1 MKSKSC
7 LLVILSFIQL
17 IAIAGVIKGKIT
29 DKNGVPL
36 PFASITIKG
45 TTSGTTANNK
55 ADYSL
60 TLSNGNYT
68 LICQHVGHKAIEK
81 KIKVSSREEVLNFEM
96 EEQEY
101 DLKAVVVKSGGE
113 DPAYEII
120 RNAIKKR
127 PDYLDE
133 LKKFECNVYIKG
145 QMQLRSYPKKF
156 FGQKVD
162 FEDGD
167 TSQRK
172 IIFLS
177 ETVAKYSRNG
187 KEDRKVEVISTR
199 VSGQSDGYG
208 FSSPQIISFYE
219 NNIGLGRGLN
229 PRGFVSPIA
238 QSALNF
244 YKYKF
249 EGTFYENGKEISK
262 IKVIPKRKY
271 EPLFSGYI
279 NIIENEWR
287 IHSLKLTA
295 LKEQQMQ
302 FLDTL
307 VVEQLYVPLGN
318 NWVIKNQVIYPA
330 GKFFT
335 FDFFGSFVQVYS
347 DFNLSPNFN
356 KSSFNN
362 TILKFTDSSNKRP
375 KSYWDEIRPIPLAD
389 NEVKDYIRKDSLE
402 QVQKSPKYQ
411 DSLDRRANRITF
423 GNIIFSGQ
431 SFSKRKKRESI
442 SIPSFLSSINN
453 NTVEGW
459 VYNFNPSFF
468 KRFNENGR
476 EALTI
481 SPTIR
486 YGFGNKHWNG
496 NLEVNYSFGKKY
508 FNNISIAGGSKVFQ
522 FNNANPILPR
532 TNSFSTLYWTNNLMK
547 IYEAGFFRAGY
558 TGGLGRG
565 LTFNSAINF
574 QDRRPLENM
583 TDPNYWRKMADRS
596 FTANYPTDLLGATQ
610 IKSHQ
615 AFIMNAGITW
625 QPGAKYIEFPDRKIN
640 VGSRYPTLQFSLTQ
654 GLNGVLGSDV
664 NYTKWRF
671 SVSDNLNMK
680 LGGRFSY
687 RVNMG
692 GFLNAD
698 KVYIPDYIH
707 FLGGQTSY
715 ASVYLNSFQ
724 LAPFYRYSNTEKFYT
739 TAHVEY
745 HLNGLLT
752 NKIPVIRKLNWFLLT
767 GANAFHVNKNNYYLE
782 AFFGVENIFKFI
794 RIDFIQGYMP
804 NGATTSGLRFSTSGL
819 FTGGDD

>member
-1 MKSKSC
+1 MKVKSC
-7 LLVILSFIQL
+7 LLLLFCCIQSL
-17 IAIAGVIKGKIT
+17 AIAGLVKGKVT

-45 TTSGTTANNK
+45 TTSGTTANAR

-60 TLSNGNYT
+60 TLSNGTYT
-68 LICQHVGHKAIEK
+68 LVCQHVGHKAIEK
-81 KIKVSSREEVLNFEM
+81 KIKVNNAEEVVNFEM
-96 EEQEY
+96 EDQEY
-101 DLKAVVVKSGGE
+101 NLKDVTVQSGGE

-127 PDYLDE
+127 PDYVDE

-145 QMQLRSYPKKF
+145 QMQLRAYPKKF

-172 IIFLS
+172 MIFLS
-177 ETVAKYSRNG
+177 ETVAKYSKNG
-187 KEDRKVEVISTR
+187 REDRKVEVISTR

-249 EGTFYENGKEISK
+249 EGSFYENGKEISR

-279 NIIENEWR
+279 NIIENDWR
-287 IHSLKLTA
+287 IHSVKLSIF
-295 LKEQQMQ
+295 KEQQMQ

-307 VVEQLYVPLGN
+307 VIEQLYVPVGT

-356 KSSFNN
+356 KNSFDN

-375 KSYWDEIRPIPLAD
+375 KTYWDEIRPIPLAD
-389 NEVKDYIRKDSLE
+389 NELKDYKRKDSLE

-411 DSLDRRANRITF
+411 DSLDRRANKITI
-423 GNIIFSGQ
+423 GNLLINGQ
-431 SFSKRKKRESI
+431 SFSKRKKRTSI
-442 SIPSFLSSINN
+442 SFPSFLSSLNN

-459 VYNFNPSFF
+459 VYNFNPIFF

-481 SPTIR
+481 IPTIR
-486 YGFGNKHWNG
+486 YGFGNQHWNA
-496 NLEVNYSFGKKY
+496 NLETNYSFGKKY
-508 FNNISIAGGSKVFQ
+508 FNNISFSGGSKVFQ

-532 TNSFSTLYWTNNLMK
+532 VNTFSTLQWTNNLMK
-547 IYEAGFFRAGY
+547 IYEAGFFRAAY
-558 TGGLGRG
+558 IGGLGKG
-565 LTFNSAINF
+565 ITFNTAFNF
-574 QDRRPLENM
+574 QDRRPMENM
-583 TDPNYWRKMADRS
+583 QDPNFWRKMNDRS
-596 FTANYPTDLLGATQ
+596 FTSNYPVDLPGASQ
-610 IKSHQ
+610 ITRHQ
-615 AFIMNAGITW
+615 AVFINAGITW

-640 VGSRYPTLQFSLTQ
+640 VGSRFPTLQLSLTQ
-654 GLNGVLGSDV
+654 GVNGVLGSDV

-671 SVSDNLNMK
+671 SINDNLNMK

-687 RVNMG
+687 RVNLG

-698 KVYIPDYIH
+698 KVFIPDYIH
-707 FLGGQTSY
+707 FQGGQTSY
-715 ASVYLNSFQ
+715 ASTYLNSFQ
-724 LAPFYRYSNTEKFYT
+724 LAPFYRYSNTEKFYAS
-739 TAHVEY
+739 AHMEY

-752 NKIPVIRKLNWFLLT
+752 NKIPFVRKLNWFLVT
-767 GANAFHVNKNNYYLE
+767 GANAFHVNKNNYYYE
-782 AFFGVENIFKFI
+782 AFFSVENIFKII
-794 RIDFIQGYMP
+794 RVDFIQGFMP
-804 NGATTSGLRFSTSGL
+804 NGATTSGIRFSTSGL
-819 FTGGDD
+819 LIGGDD